1 MTLLGSGVVT
11 ETVGEALLE
20 WGGPPIHLPWRKRDP
35 ERRWPSQT
43 QTQKTQRVRAW
54 AEATATVRKP
64 SDAESR
70 GPRPPEAGAGPLQS
84 PRRSHPAGR
93 QLQTPG
99 PQDWEGA
106 NSCRPHRGPVA
117 LSCASGP
124 ELARPAPAI
133 RARLRRWREGTGPWP
148 SERAARGHAQRLGSC
163 PSGRKAVTWPRLA
176 ARAPGDRSI

>member
-20 WGGPPIHLPWRKRDP
+20 WGGPPIQSALEEERPREEMALADP
-35 ERRWPSQT
+35 
-43 QTQKTQRVRAW
+43 
-54 AEATATVRKP
+54 
-64 SDAESR
+64 DAENTACEGMGR
-70 GPRPPEAGAGPLQS
+70 GHGDRPQAERCREQGPPPARSWPGPLQS

-93 QLQTPG
+93 GLQTPG

-117 LSCASGP
+117 LGCASGP

-133 RARLRRWREGTGPWP
+133 RARLRRWREGTGHWP